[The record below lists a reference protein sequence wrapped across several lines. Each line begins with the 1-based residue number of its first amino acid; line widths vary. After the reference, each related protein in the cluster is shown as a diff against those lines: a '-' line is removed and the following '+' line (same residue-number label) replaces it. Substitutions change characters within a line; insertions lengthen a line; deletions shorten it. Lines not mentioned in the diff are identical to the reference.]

1 MAAGAGRARL
11 GEAPAAAADG
21 PGLARGDG
29 GAQVRALLPGGDL
42 LGAGVHGVAARTDV
56 GGCLDY
62 TGGGISGSC
71 CGSSGCCCG
80 SGGCPRISIEISIF
94 QLT

>member
-29 GAQVRALLPGGDL
+29 GAQVRALLPAGDL
-42 LGAGVHGVAARTDV
+42 LGAGVHSVAARTDV

-71 CGSSGCCCG
+71 CSSCSSGA
-80 SGGCPRISIEISIF
+80 GGVVMVVWQKRDN
-94 QLT
+94 QGG